1 MTNFQSRLLLTLTVL
16 PTVFASLF
24 WPMKNHLIVI
34 IVFGLAVTVFGSYE
48 FNSLIYKKGIDVR
61 RWFIP
66 TVNTFIYLFAY
77 AVSINLFGI
86 KLNNIQIAADEDV
99 LIFFRLR
106 NRNSVWEAAL
116 RENQAVIL

>member
-66 TVNTFIYLFAY
+66 TVNSFIYLFAY
-77 AVSINLFGI
+77 AVSINLSVSI
-86 KLNNIQIAADEDV
+86 KAGHAGRYLFPFCLLHLCLYMGV
-99 LIFFRLR
+99 IFLR
-106 NRNSVWEAAL
+106 MT
-116 RENQAVIL
+116 